1 MSESIETQ
9 QSEEYSMV
17 KITIRQATP
26 DDYPR
31 VIEVVDHWWGG
42 RHMADML
49 PKLFFVHFRTTSFVA
64 ERAGELLGF
73 IVGFISQTF
82 PDEAYIHF
90 VGVHPDHRSRKLGR
104 ALYEH
109 FFASVMQLGAHTVHC
124 VTSPINQSSIAFH
137 VGLGFHMLPGD
148 WVIDGVQVLEGYD
161 GKGEDRVLFSR
172 RLGKNAA
179 GTFESRTTRGAVV
192 EPT

>member
-1 MSESIETQ
+1 MACRLRSTAPRTQFLESADDQRRAHQTLIG
-9 QSEEYSMV
+9 S
-17 KITIRQATP
+17 IR
-26 DDYPR
+26 
-31 VIEVVDHWWGG
+31 GG
-42 RHMADML
+42 CTL
-49 PKLFFVHFRTTSFVA
+49 T
-64 ERAGELLGF
+64 
-73 IVGFISQTF
+73 
-82 PDEAYIHF
+82 DEAYIHF

-148 WVIDGVQVLEGYD
+148 RGIDGVQVLEGYD

-179 GTFESRTTRGAVV
+179 GTFENRTTRGAVV